1 MDWATLLVF
10 IPACFALN
18 LAFGPNNLLSVTVG
32 VQHGARP
39 AVLAGFGRLIAF
51 VPMIAIS
58 AAGLGV
64 ILATS
69 AMAFSVVKYAGA
81 AYLIWLGIRILRS
94 TPQSGQSAA
103 GTAGANFKLSE
114 LLRREFL
121 VAAGNPKAIVIFTAF
136 FPQFIGGPETYWESF
151 LVLGSV
157 FLALELLAIALYAS
171 VGSVLRRSAKAS
183 VLTWFSR
190 ASGVGMIIFGGL
202 LAFARRPA

>member
-10 IPACFALN
+10 VPACFALN

-39 AVLAGFGRLIAF
+39 AVVAGLGRLIAF
-51 VPMIAIS
+51 VLMIAIS

-69 AMAFSVVKYAGA
+69 ALAFSIVKYAGA

-94 TPQSGQSAA
+94 TPPAVSSSAGSGGA
-103 GTAGANFKLSE
+103 GYSLPE
-114 LLRREFL
+114 LLRREFF

-136 FPQFIGGPETYWESF
+136 FPQFISSPEAYWQSF
-151 LVLGSV
+151 IILGTV
-157 FLALELLAIALYAS
+157 FLALELIAIAIYAS
-171 VGSVLRRSAKAS
+171 VGSVLRRSAKSS
-183 VLTWFSR
+183 VVAWFSR
-190 ASGVGMIIFGGL
+190 ASGAGMIVFGGL
-202 LAFARRPA
+202 LALARRPA